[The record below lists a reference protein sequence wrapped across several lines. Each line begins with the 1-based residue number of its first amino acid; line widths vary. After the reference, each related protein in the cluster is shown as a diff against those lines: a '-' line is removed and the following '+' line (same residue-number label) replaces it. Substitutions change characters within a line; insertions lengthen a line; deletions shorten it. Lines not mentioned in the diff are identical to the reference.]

1 MLDLLWMAIL
11 LGLYVGVIPVYLGML
26 PIDKLLKL
34 DSKWMTFL
42 LAFTVGVLLF
52 LLIDLGAEM
61 MEEADGFIAAM
72 QVADSATGTIPA
84 LDQAIF
90 DFVGIGLAP
99 STGYVIAIAGISL
112 GVFGLVFTDQKIR
125 QKAGASSS
133 EKMAWLI
140 ALAIGLHNMGEGL
153 AVGITVSAGSTA
165 LASSLI
171 VGFALHNLSEGIA
184 IVGPLASG
192 GKMPSVKQLIGLG
205 ALAGGPTIIGAFIG
219 LSWFANSLAILFF
232 AIAAGAV
239 LYVCVE
245 VLSSIKKDG
254 AEAGPWYL
262 HGGVVAGLLVM
273 YVTSLFVAL

>member
-26 PIDKLLKL
+26 PINKLLKL
-34 DSKWMTFL
+34 DAKWMTFL

-171 VGFALHNLSEGIA
+171 VGFALHNLSEGIV

>member
-26 PIDKLLKL
+26 PINKLLEL
-34 DSKWMTFL
+34 DAKWMTFL